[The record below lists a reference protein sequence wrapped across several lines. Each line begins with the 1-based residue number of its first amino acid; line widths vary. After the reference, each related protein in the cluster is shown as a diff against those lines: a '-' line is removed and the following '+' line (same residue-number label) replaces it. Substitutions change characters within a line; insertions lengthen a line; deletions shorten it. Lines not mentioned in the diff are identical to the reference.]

1 MTENQ
6 PTGRRRSIMAQRVVE
21 TGDDNKV
28 AETPKKPKRKRR
40 RKRGSD
46 GDTITTSQ
54 RSQ

>member
-6 PTGRRRSIMAQRVVE
+6 PTGRRRSIMAQKVVE
-21 TGDDNKV
+21 TGDDTV

-46 GDTITTSQ
+46 GDTIRTSQ